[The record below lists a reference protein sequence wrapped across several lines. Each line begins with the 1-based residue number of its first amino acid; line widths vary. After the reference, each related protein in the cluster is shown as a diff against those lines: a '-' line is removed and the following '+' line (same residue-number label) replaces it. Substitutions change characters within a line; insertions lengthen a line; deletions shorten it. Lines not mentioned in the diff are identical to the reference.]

1 MIYGIAI
8 FRSCSK
14 QQKASYDLLVT
25 KLRRRFTPVHIQSVQ
40 TSLFRDR
47 RQCETEQQREME
59 RQLSL
64 LKALVDTGSPSTM
77 VLLDFLLKVLAK
89 QKKIDESPEEWR
101 DRMRGQMEPPG
112 PRLNSYG
119 GVQLNTVCQIKVDIS
134 RGNYKTVS
142 TVQVQKE
149 APIDLLLG
157 TDLHSP
163 LGFFLF

>member
-1 MIYGIAI
+1 M
-8 FRSCSK
+8 
-14 QQKASYDLLVT
+14 
-25 KLRRRFTPVHIQSVQ
+25 
-40 TSLFRDR
+40 
-47 RQCETEQQREME
+47 EQQEME

-77 VLLDFLLKVLAK
+77 VSLDFLLKVLAK

-101 DRMRGQMEPPG
+101 DRMWGQMEPPG
-112 PRLNSYG
+112 PHLNSYG

-134 RGNYKTVS
+134 CGNHKTVS
-142 TVQVQKE
+142 TVQVQKG

-163 LGFFLF
+163 LGFFILISDVMIRRLTLYPSGSGHVLKQTILLARKRQ